1 MCYSPVLLE
10 LHYIKP
16 LPILTEGSVVH
27 PGAIGKKAGCN
38 WPIFLEHQ
46 MLLRKVLP
54 ILFRAHHAIAFY
66 DQSGHATMDDMSIGI
81 YNDLN
86 KLVS

>member
-1 MCYSPVLLE
+1 M
-10 LHYIKP
+10 
-16 LPILTEGSVVH
+16 PILTEGSVIH

-46 MLLRKVLP
+46 MLLRRVLP
-54 ILFRAHHAIAFY
+54 TLFRTHHAIAFY
-66 DQSGHATMDDMSIGI
+66 DQSGHATMDDMSIDI

-86 KLVS
+86 NLVS